1 MGNIKRELV
10 AASSKMII
18 LSILM
23 MEDNYGYSILESIK
37 TFTKGFWE
45 WKEGMLYPML
55 HKMEKDKLIQSY
67 WKETTSGKKRKYY
80 HITQIG
86 INALQT
92 EKEEWAF
99 VNQTLS
105 EIWRMNDVRISVH

>member
-23 MEDNYGYSILESIK
+23 MEDNYGYNILELIK

-55 HKMEKDKLIQSY
+55 HKMEKDKLILSY

-86 INALQT
+86 INAIKT
-92 EKEEWAF
+92 KKKKWAY

-105 EIWRMNDVRISVH
+105 EI